1 MVITELPNNIYSDLH
16 VEIYYVLNM
25 AQSTEVEIKYK
36 VTFQEM
42 YINVGMANC
51 EKRPKQE
58 RDDLRFTRSFFSL
71 PSLH

>member
-51 EKRPKQE
+51 AKQE